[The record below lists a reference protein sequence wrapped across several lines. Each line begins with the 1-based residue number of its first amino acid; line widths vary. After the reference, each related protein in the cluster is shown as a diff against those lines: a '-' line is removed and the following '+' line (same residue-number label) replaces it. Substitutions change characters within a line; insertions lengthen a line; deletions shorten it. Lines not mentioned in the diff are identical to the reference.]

1 MLKFESLGRDVFRK
15 IFLPALL
22 LFLIFFFCVMDER
35 IVKAPS
41 ESYVSPMSRLTECPY
56 SPDVDSSTVFLVGF
70 TEVGGVSGSVAGRR
84 WDLSTLRSM
93 IK

>member
-1 MLKFESLGRDVFRK
+1 MLKFESLGRDVFCR

-35 IVKAPS
+35 VVKAPS

-56 SPDVDSSTVFLVGF
+56 SPDVDPSTVFLVGF

>member
-1 MLKFESLGRDVFRK
+1 
-15 IFLPALL
+15 
-22 LFLIFFFCVMDER
+22 MDER

-56 SPDVDSSTVFLVGF
+56 SPDVDPSTVFLVGF

>member
-1 MLKFESLGRDVFRK
+1 
-15 IFLPALL
+15 
-22 LFLIFFFCVMDER
+22 MDER
-35 IVKAPS
+35 VVKAPS
-41 ESYVSPMSRLTECPY
+41 ESYVSPMSRLTECSY
-56 SPDVDSSTVFLVGF
+56 SPDVDPSTVFLVGF